1 MPGSTAFLLHD
12 TYGFP
17 LELTEEIAGERDI
30 AVDTAGFDTEMK
42 AQRTR
47 AKAARKGTA
56 TDDDRLDVY
65 REIVEQFGITEFLGL
80 HRRHDRIAPPRR
92 RPRTTTEPS
101 RLFLDRTPFYAES
114 GGQVGDTGTITSAD
128 GGVAEVLDTTF
139 ALPGSA
145 PSHGAHHAAAR

>member
-17 LELTEEIAGERDI
+17 LELTEEIAGERSI

-56 TDDDRLDVY
+56 TDDDRLDIY
-65 REIVEQFGITEFLGL
+65 REIVEQFGITEFLGYT
-80 HRRHDRIAPPRR
+80 DD
-92 RPRTTTEPS
+92 TTES
-101 RLFLDRTPFYAES
+101 RLLAVVPNDDGTVEIFLDRTPFYAES
-114 GGQVGDTGTITSAD
+114 GGQVGDTGTITSPTA
-128 GGVAEVLDTTF
+128 VWPRCSTPRSPCPVCAVTRR
-139 ALPGSA
+139 ASPA
-145 PSHGAHHAAAR
+145 AH